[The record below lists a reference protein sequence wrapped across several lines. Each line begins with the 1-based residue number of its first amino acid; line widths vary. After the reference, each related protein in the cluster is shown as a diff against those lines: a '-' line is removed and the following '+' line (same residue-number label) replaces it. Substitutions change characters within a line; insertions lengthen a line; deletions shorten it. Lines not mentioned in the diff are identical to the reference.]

1 LGGSNKLDLIKPGTH
16 IDFVGKMK
24 KAVFISWGLILIGIL
39 SLIYNKGPNWGV
51 EFVGGTEVHVKFT
64 KDIRSDEIRKVLSST
79 GYPAESVQQLGLPKD
94 NEYLLR
100 FSPDVVAFEKIQEFR
115 GKLSGIFESA
125 VGKGGI
131 NILRIDYIGP
141 KVGREL
147 IEKGVISILLGCVGI
162 LLYLMI
168 RFEFEFALG
177 AVIAI
182 LHDVLITIGAISITD
197 KEFTLTIVAAILTI
211 IGYSVNDTII
221 IFDRIRENLKKAT
234 KIGFRQLVNESVNQ
248 TLSRTVLTVIT
259 VFLVLIALFFLGG
272 SVIHDFAFAMIVG
285 VLTGTYSSIFI
296 ASAFVIYWKYRKG
309 VLT

>member
-1 LGGSNKLDLIKPGTH
+1 LDLIKPGTH

-24 KAVFISWGLILIGIL
+24 KALFISWGLILIGIF
-39 SLIYNKGPNWGV
+39 SLIFHKGPRWGV

-64 KDIRSDEIRKVLSST
+64 NYINSDNIRK
-79 GYPAESVQQLGLPKD
+79 SVQQLGLAQS
-94 NEYLLR
+94 NEYLIR
-100 FSPDVVAFEKIQEFR
+100 FSPDVAPFERIQELQ
-115 GKLSGIFESA
+115 GKLEKVFESA
-125 VGKGGI
+125 VGKGRV

-147 IEKGVISILLGCVGI
+147 IEKGIISVLLGCVGI

-182 LHDVLITIGAISITD
+182 FHDVLITIGALSITD

-221 IFDRIRENLKKAT
+221 IFDRIRENLKKST
-234 KIGFRQLVNESVNQ
+234 NMEFKQIVNESINQ
-248 TLSRTVLTVIT
+248 TLSRTILTVIT
-259 VFLVLIALFFLGG
+259 VFLVLLALFFLGG

-285 VLTGTYSSIFI
+285 IVAGTYSSVFI

-309 VLT
+309 ILT